1 MDFKLKLNPQE
12 IKCLCKFFHLKKMSC
27 LLTKLNFPF
36 LILIAESM
44 LKSTL
49 ITLSVIAEKQAN
61 IQIIDDTHVLFESS
75 KYIFKV

>member
-1 MDFKLKLNPQE
+1 
-12 IKCLCKFFHLKKMSC
+12 
-27 LLTKLNFPF
+27 
-36 LILIAESM
+36 M